1 MAAEYDAVVFY
12 KHMKTEYNTYVI
24 YYKATTSVSILKD
37 SISDNMILSSDDL
50 IPSVFIF
57 MTPFTCYMINNTVNK
72 KKRIKSDKRK
82 LKCCFTQLVSSK
94 AFLCLFLNASNIKIP
109 FLYSESASVIS
120 FFILATLDI
129 CLF

>member
-72 KKRIKSDKRK
+72 KKKNKKR
-82 LKCCFTQLVSSK
+82 
-94 AFLCLFLNASNIKIP
+94 
-109 FLYSESASVIS
+109 
-120 FFILATLDI
+120 
-129 CLF
+129 